1 MSSGC
6 RPAGNVVVVAGD
18 EKVDVGLAVKS
29 GRGPLCVPD
38 YTKPA
43 PSGTGWQYSQALA
56 TILSQYKVSV
66 PFLFISF
73 LSHPPLCVPDHTVP
87 RRWASAGSTPRR

>member
-1 MSSGC
+1 M
-6 RPAGNVVVVAGD
+6 VIGD
-18 EKVDVGLAVKS
+18 EKIDVGLAVKN

-56 TILSQYKVSV
+56 AILTQYKARQIRVS
-66 PFLFISF
+66 
-73 LSHPPLCVPDHTVP
+73 PDL
-87 RRWASAGSTPRR
+87 RRWQNEYSHCQSISCQDGCGRQLLAWWRCLLIQLFL

>member
-1 MSSGC
+1 MQPC
-6 RPAGNVVVVAGD
+6 ACTGNVEVIVGD
-18 EKVDVGLAVKS
+18 EKIDVGLAVKN

-56 TILSQYKVSV
+56 AILTQYKARQ
-66 PFLFISF
+66 L
-73 LSHPPLCVPDHTVP
+73 
-87 RRWASAGSTPRR
+87 

>member
-1 MSSGC
+1 VQPC
-6 RPAGNVVVVAGD
+6 ACTGNVEVIIGD
-18 EKVDVGLAVKS
+18 EKIDVGLAVKN

-56 TILSQYKVSV
+56 AILTQYKAS
-66 PFLFISF
+66 LF
-73 LSHPPLCVPDHTVP
+73 
-87 RRWASAGSTPRR
+87 

>member
-1 MSSGC
+1 MQQPDMQVPD
-6 RPAGNVVVVAGD
+6 RTGNMEVVVGD

-56 TILSQYKVSV
+56 AILTQYKARG
-66 PFLFISF
+66 
-73 LSHPPLCVPDHTVP
+73 T
-87 RRWASAGSTPRR
+87 ASSGL